1 MVKLNKEKKK
11 VAFWAGLS
19 FFLIGG
25 WMIFIATDNLGWIGA
40 VIGAYLLYIS
50 GK

>member
-1 MVKLNKEKKK
+1 MKLNKEKKK
-11 VAFWAGLS
+11 VSFWAGLS

-25 WMIFIATDNLGWIGA
+25 WMIFIATDNLGWIAAG
-40 VIGAYLLYIS
+40 IGAFLLLMS